1 MIFGWII
8 GLVIALVCLIVTP
21 DEATKGWMIL
31 AVVYFTIGL
40 SVDCY
45 KLQNK
50 LPITNYDKKLAE
62 LAKACSQDNLD
73 IRKQLLVHIK
83 YMQDINEMYSGVIK
97 EQELIK
103 NSLLEFTELLESVA
117 SDTPDNINNSN
128 VETKEPEKSNEKL

>member
-8 GLVIALVCLIVTP
+8 GLVIALICLIVVP
-21 DEATKGWMIL
+21 DPSIRGWMIL

-50 LPITNYDKKLAE
+50 PPITNYDKKLAE

-103 NSLLEFTELLESVA
+103 NSLLEFTELLESLT
-117 SDTPDNINNSN
+117 SDTSDNINNN
-128 VETKEPEKSNEKL
+128 NIETKETK

>member
-83 YMQDINEMYSGVIK
+83 YMQDINEMYSSVIK

-103 NSLLEFTELLESVA
+103 NSLLEFTKLLESVT
-117 SDTPDNINNSN
+117 SDTPDNINNNN
-128 VETKEPEKSNEKL
+128 VETKETKDPYEKL

>member
-8 GLVIALVCLIVTP
+8 GLVIALVCLIAAP
-21 DEATKGWMIL
+21 DGATKGWMIL

-50 LPITNYDKKLAE
+50 LSITNYDKKLAE

-103 NSLLEFTELLESVA
+103 NSLLEFTELLESVTL
-117 SDTPDNINNSN
+117 DTSDNINNSN
-128 VETKEPEKSNEKL
+128 VETKEPK

>member
-8 GLVIALVCLIVTP
+8 GVVIALVCLIVTP

-83 YMQDINEMYSGVIK
+83 YMQDINEMYSSVIK

-103 NSLLEFTELLESVA
+103 NSLLEFTELLESLT
-117 SDTPDNINNSN
+117 SDTSDNINNSN
-128 VETKEPEKSNEKL
+128 VETKEHK

>member
-21 DEATKGWMIL
+21 DEAIKGWMII

-103 NSLLEFTELLESVA
+103 NSLLEFTELLESVTL
-117 SDTPDNINNSN
+117 DTSDNINNSN
-128 VETKEPEKSNEKL
+128 VETKEPK

>member
-83 YMQDINEMYSGVIK
+83 YMQDINEMYGSVIK

-117 SDTPDNINNSN
+117 SDTPDNINNN
-128 VETKEPEKSNEKL
+128 NIETKEPEKSNEKL

>member
-128 VETKEPEKSNEKL
+128 VETRETNNHG

>member
-103 NSLLEFTELLESVA
+103 NSLLEITELLESLT
-117 SDTPDNINNSN
+117 SDTSDNINYNN
-128 VETKEPEKSNEKL
+128 IETRETK

>member
-103 NSLLEFTELLESVA
+103 NSLLEFTELLESVTL
-117 SDTPDNINNSN
+117 DTSDNINNSN
-128 VETKEPEKSNEKL
+128 VETKEPEKSNEK

>member
-8 GLVIALVCLIVTP
+8 ALVIALICLIVVP
-21 DEATKGWMIL
+21 DPSIRGWMIL

-62 LAKACSQDNLD
+62 LAKACSQDTLD

-83 YMQDINEMYSGVIK
+83 YMQDINEMYSSVIK

-117 SDTPDNINNSN
+117 SDTSDNINNN
-128 VETKEPEKSNEKL
+128 NIETKETK

>member
-8 GLVIALVCLIVTP
+8 GLVIALVCLIAAP
-21 DEATKGWMIL
+21 DGAAKGWMIL

-50 LPITNYDKKLAE
+50 PPITNYDKKLAE

-103 NSLLEFTELLESVA
+103 NSLLEFTELLESLT
-117 SDTPDNINNSN
+117 SDTSDNINNN
-128 VETKEPEKSNEKL
+128 NIETKETK

>member
-8 GLVIALVCLIVTP
+8 GLVIALVCLIAAP
-21 DEATKGWMIL
+21 DGATKGWMIL

-50 LPITNYDKKLAE
+50 LPITNYDKKLYDKKLAE

-103 NSLLEFTELLESVA
+103 NSLLEFTELLESVT
-117 SDTPDNINNSN
+117 SDTSDNINNN
-128 VETKEPEKSNEKL
+128 NIETRETK

>member
-1 MIFGWII
+1 MIFGWIVGVVLSI
-8 GLVIALVCLIVTP
+8 VCLITAP
-21 DEATKGWMIL
+21 DEAIKGWMII
-31 AVVYFTIGL
+31 AVAYFTIGL

-50 LPITNYDKKLAE
+50 LPTANYDKKLAE
-62 LAKACSQDNLD
+62 LAKVCSQDNLD

-128 VETKEPEKSNEKL
+128 VETKETEKSNEKL